1 VDVARD
7 LLDKPVVDR
16 NGRMLGRVDGV
27 VLDRPEKGA
36 SRLTAILIGPV
47 ALAFR
52 LHPTLGRWMAAL
64 ERACGLP
71 NARPVRIDI
80 AHVSDIGRY
89 VHTDLASSDTPVLA
103 VEQRLRLWVS
113 KIPDIR

>member
-7 LLDKPVVDR
+7 LLDKQVVDR
-16 NGRMLGRVDGV
+16 NGRMLGRVDGI
-27 VLDRPEKGA
+27 VLERPENGA
-36 SRLTAILIGPV
+36 PRLTAILIGPV

-71 NARPVRIDI
+71 SGRPVRIDV
-80 AHVSDIGRY
+80 AHISDIGRH
-89 VHTDLASSDTPVLA
+89 VHTDLTSSDTPVLA
-103 VEQRLRLWVS
+103 VEQRLRRWVS
-113 KIPDIR
+113 KIPEIP